1 MSDVDI
7 SNILKDSQTVDKLKR
22 LLLMNLKDNILIDDN
37 ITLPEDNFKKCM
49 SAVGIQI
56 STEVS

>member
-1 MSDVDI
+1 MSDVEI
-7 SNILKDSQTVDKLKR
+7 SNILKDSQTVEKLKR
-22 LLLMNLKDNILIDDN
+22 LILMNLKDNILIDDN

>member
-7 SNILKDSQTVDKLKR
+7 SNILKDSQTADKLKR
-22 LLLMNLKDNILIDDN
+22 LILMNLKDNILIDDN

>member
-22 LLLMNLKDNILIDDN
+22 LILMNLKDNILIDDN

>member
-7 SNILKDSQTVDKLKR
+7 SNILKDSQIVDKLKR
-22 LLLMNLKDNILIDDN
+22 LILMNLKDNILIDDN
-37 ITLPEDNFKKCM
+37 ITLSKDNFKKCM
-49 SAVGIQI
+49 SVVGIQI

>member
-1 MSDVDI
+1 
-7 SNILKDSQTVDKLKR
+7 
-22 LLLMNLKDNILIDDN
+22 MNLKDNILIDDN

>member
-7 SNILKDSQTVDKLKR
+7 SNILKDSQIVDKLKR
-22 LLLMNLKDNILIDDN
+22 LILMNLKDNILIDDK
-37 ITLPEDNFKKCM
+37 ITLSEDNFKKCM
-49 SAVGIQI
+49 SVVGIQI